1 MLLHRNS
8 FMKSWL
14 ILSAIRVIWH
24 IPTPPIVMDAAAPRL
39 IGPYPSQAFG
49 LATVRVYHRRAL
61 ELNR

>member
-1 MLLHRNS
+1 
-8 FMKSWL
+8 
-14 ILSAIRVIWH
+14 
-24 IPTPPIVMDAAAPRL
+24 MDAAAPRL